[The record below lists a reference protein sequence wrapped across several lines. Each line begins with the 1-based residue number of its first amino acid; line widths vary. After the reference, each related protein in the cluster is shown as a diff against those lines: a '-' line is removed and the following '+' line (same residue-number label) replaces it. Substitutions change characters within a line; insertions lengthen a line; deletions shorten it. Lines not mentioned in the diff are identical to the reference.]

1 LTKCEHVARKLC
13 QIFAF
18 IGTHGLFGDRLGTTS
33 PDAANP
39 ATQSQAQPLALA
51 WEQIVAVCVPG
62 AGECNQGR
70 IPMALWASLIVLAL
84 GGWTYLSD
92 DPVPVLRTVAE
103 LGGVVGLFT
112 LVCASEAWT

>member
-1 LTKCEHVARKLC
+1 
-13 QIFAF
+13 
-18 IGTHGLFGDRLGTTS
+18 
-33 PDAANP
+33 
-39 ATQSQAQPLALA
+39 
-51 WEQIVAVCVPG
+51 
-62 AGECNQGR
+62 
-70 IPMALWASLIVLAL
+70 MALWASLIVLAL